1 MKPILFPNF
10 VRIFTCA
17 FAGILATDGLH
28 AQEDARPVVAEPT
41 KAPEQKADP
50 NLPTL
55 FLVGD
60 STLNSNMP
68 LRGWAQEIGAF
79 FDPAKINV
87 INRAIGGRS
96 SRTFINE
103 GRWDKVLAEMK
114 AGDFVMVQFG
124 HNDVGPLDERGK
136 FRGSVKGEG
145 DNTENVAKPD
155 GTTEVVHSFGWYMR
169 KYCTDAKAKGV
180 TVILC
185 SMIPHK
191 GWEGAKVKRGEK
203 DTFVKWTANAAK
215 TTGVQ
220 FIDLNAIIAKGYEK
234 LGPQKVESLFAD
246 KGTHTS
252 VEGAKFNAA
261 AVISGLKTLNPDP
274 LAKYFSAEAAA
285 VQTAK
290 GN

>member
-1 MKPILFPNF
+1 MKTLTLPNITRLF
-10 VRIFTCA
+10 IYA
-17 FAGILATDGLH
+17 LGGILTATALR
-28 AQEDARPVVAEPT
+28 AQEDARPVVEEP
-41 KAPEQKADP
+41 KVAAPETVNS

-124 HNDVGPLDERGK
+124 HNDVGPLDAAGK
-136 FRGSVKGEG
+136 FRGSIKGEG
-145 DNTENVAKPD
+145 NNTENVAKPD

-169 KYCTDAKAKGV
+169 KYATDAKAKGV

-203 DTFVKWTANAAK
+203 DSFVKWTANAAK
-215 TTGVQ
+215 VSGTQ
-220 FIDLNAIIAKGYEK
+220 YIDLNAIIAKGYEK
-234 LGPQKVESLFAD
+234 LGPQKVEGLFAD

-252 VEGAKFNAA
+252 VEGAKYNAA
-261 AVISGLKTLNPDP
+261 AVISGLKALNPDP
-274 LAKYFSAEAAA
+274 LAKYFSAEAVAI
-285 VQTAK
+285 QPAK
-290 GN
+290 